1 MSIYNLCLKF
11 WSSAST
17 SAEPEEGEIMLD
29 ETLMSPAAK
38 ILKLGAEHVVSNIQN
53 YLLHH
58 LGREIKP
65 VS

>member
-1 MSIYNLCLKF
+1 MHLP
-11 WSSAST
+11 

>member
-1 MSIYNLCLKF
+1 
-11 WSSAST
+11 
-17 SAEPEEGEIMLD
+17 MLD

-58 LGREIKP
+58 LCREIKP

>member
-1 MSIYNLCLKF
+1 
-11 WSSAST
+11 
-17 SAEPEEGEIMLD
+17 MLD

-53 YLLHH
+53 STPPPW
-58 LGREIKP
+58 REIKP